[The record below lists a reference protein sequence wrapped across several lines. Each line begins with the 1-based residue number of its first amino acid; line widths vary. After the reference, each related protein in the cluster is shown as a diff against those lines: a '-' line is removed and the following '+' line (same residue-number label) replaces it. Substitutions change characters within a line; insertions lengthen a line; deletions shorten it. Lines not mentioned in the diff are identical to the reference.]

1 MEQQHTSEATST
13 PAVLQGGLRN
23 RKNIFIALCVAAI
36 LIVGALA
43 FMQGY
48 VVAATVNGKPI
59 TRLSVIKELEA
70 QSGKKALESRI
81 QEMLI
86 ASELAKAGVSVSKEE
101 IDAEIQK
108 IEAQVSGQGG
118 TLKDALAAQ
127 GMTEED
133 LRGQIEEQKQI
144 EKMFA
149 DKVQVTNEEVA
160 AYIKDE
166 KLVASQG
173 ESAEAHTAEVKEQL
187 RRQKIQTEAQ
197 AWISG
202 LATGAKIKYYVNY

>member
-1 MEQQHTSEATST
+1 MEQQHTPETTST
-13 PAVLQGGLRN
+13 SAVRESSLGN
-23 RKNIFIALCVAAI
+23 RKNIFIALSIAAI

-43 FMQGY
+43 LMQGY

-70 QSGKKALESRI
+70 QSGKEALESRI
-81 QEMLI
+81 QETLI
-86 ASELAKAGVSVSKEE
+86 EAELAKAGVSVSKEE

-108 IEAQVSGQGG
+108 IEAQVSSQGG

-133 LRGQIEEQKQI
+133 LRGRIEEQKQI

-149 DKVQVTNEEVA
+149 DKVQVTDEEAA
-160 AYIKDE
+160 AYIKNE
-166 KLVASQG
+166 KLVASEG

-187 RRQKIQTEAQ
+187 RRQKLQTEAQ

-202 LATGAKIKYYVNY
+202 LVAGAKIKYYVNY